1 MKISVSDSLLRNQ
14 ICEALDQFDE
24 EDFSNLRV
32 EVIENDVLI
41 RGSVLSLKAR
51 RRSEELIRK
60 IRGVRSVVD
69 ESKIKL
75 E

>member
-1 MKISVSDSLLRNQ
+1 MKISVSDSLLRSQ

-24 EDFSNLRV
+24 EDFSNLQV
-32 EVIENDVLI
+32 EVKENDVLV
-41 RGSVLSLKAR
+41 RGSVLSQKAR
-51 RRSEELIRK
+51 IRSEELIRK

-69 ESKIKL
+69 ESKI